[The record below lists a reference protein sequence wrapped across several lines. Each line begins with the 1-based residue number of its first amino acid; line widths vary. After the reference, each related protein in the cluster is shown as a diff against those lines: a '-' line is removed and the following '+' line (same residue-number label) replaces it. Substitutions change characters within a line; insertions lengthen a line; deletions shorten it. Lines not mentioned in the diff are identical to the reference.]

1 MPYVIDRKRVNQLDR
16 RYKLVDGDGMKQF
29 GAFEA
34 KTHFSELL
42 SGVMMGEQFVIT
54 KHGNKVALMIP
65 FADVQQETDPKKD
78 AIRAIRK
85 LRKGITL
92 GKKLSIRK
100 MREEGRR

>member
-1 MPYVIDRKRVNQLDR
+1 MKR
-16 RYKLVDGDGMKQF
+16 F

-42 SGVMMGEQFVIT
+42 GDVIKGEKFIIT
-54 KHGNKVALMIP
+54 KHGVQVAMIIP
-65 FADVQQETDPKKD
+65 FAKKDDGIDPVKD
-78 AIRAIRK
+78 AIRAIKK

-100 MREEGRR
+100 MREEGRK